1 MAKILS
7 LLILIGIIGGIAFV
21 IGRTQLSE
29 VEENS
34 ETRSAQVSQ
43 QKLADEME
51 IRRVVDEIDNAVD
64 AKDWTKA
71 RTFFADR
78 VNTDFTS
85 LAGGKPAQITADEL
99 VGGWRTNLY
108 ADKKSFHLRG
118 NHRIQINGS
127 RAEAFS
133 KAFAFNLLEK
143 GKVTGLWEVWGN
155 YTHTL
160 ERTKDGWKVS
170 GMTLDVIHQRGNEKV
185 RTYVPEK

>member
-1 MAKILS
+1 MLKILTVFCFV
-7 LLILIGIIGGIAFV
+7 ILGLGV
-21 IGRTQLSE
+21 WTMIGRTQLTE

-34 ETRSAQVSQ
+34 ETPAQVSQ

-64 AKDWTKA
+64 AKDWAKA
-71 RTFFADR
+71 RTFFADK
-78 VNTDFTS
+78 VAVDFTS

-118 NHRIQINGS
+118 NHRIQINGNW
-127 RAEAFS
+127 AEAFS

-170 GMTLDVIHQRGNEKV
+170 GMTLEVIYQRGDEKV
-185 RTYVPEK
+185 RTFVPEK

>member
-1 MAKILS
+1 M
-7 LLILIGIIGGIAFV
+7 

-29 VEENS
+29 VEVNAQNQMPPQNS
-34 ETRSAQVSQ
+34 
-43 QKLADEME
+43 ADETA
-51 IRRVVDEIDNAVD
+51 IRFVVDEIDNAVD
-64 AKDWTKA
+64 AKDWAKA
-71 RTFFADR
+71 RTFFSDR

-118 NHRIQINGS
+118 NHRIQINGK

-133 KAFAFNLLEK
+133 KAYAFNLLEK
-143 GKVTGLWEVWGN
+143 GKVTGLWEIWGN

-170 GMTLDVIHQRGNEKV
+170 GMTLNVIHKRGDDNV
-185 RTYVPEK
+185 RTFVPEK